1 MGQLIDLS
9 KFTFT
14 GEKQLDL
21 GKLPTHIPLL
31 YEDKKDYKKQ
41 LEDFQERIHDLQNVM
56 YAHNRYSLLLIFQA
70 MDAAG
75 KDGTIRNV
83 LSGVNP
89 HGLQIFAFKKPSTK
103 ELDHDYLWR
112 TTVCFPERG
121 RIGVFNR
128 SYYEEVLVVKVHPK
142 ILTNYQLIPKEETQD
157 VEKVWEQRY
166 ESIRNLEKYAYQ
178 NGTRVIKFFLNVSRD
193 EQRNRFL
200 KRLQTPAK
208 NWKFSES
215 DVEERQFWP
224 DYMKAYTEAINAT
237 SSPKAP
243 WYVIPADDKRNMRL
257 MVAQTIEKHLAELD
271 MHYPIIS
278 EEKKADFKKYEE
290 MLMND

>member
-9 KFTFT
+9 EFTFT

-21 GKLPTHIPLL
+21 GKLPSHVPLL
-31 YEDKKDYKKQ
+31 YEDKKDYKNQ

-89 HGLQIFAFKKPSTK
+89 HGLQIFAFKKPSSK

-128 SYYEEVLVVKVHPK
+128 SYYEEVLVVKVHPE
-142 ILTNYQLIPKEETQD
+142 ILTKYQFIPQEETQN
-157 VEKVWEQRY
+157 VNKVWDQRY
-166 ESIRNLEKYAYQ
+166 ESIRNLETYAYQ
-178 NGTRVIKFFLNVSRD
+178 NGTRVVKFFLNVSRD

-200 KRLQTPAK
+200 KRLQTPSK
-208 NWKFSES
+208 NWKFSKS

-224 DYMKAYTEAINAT
+224 DYMKAYTECINST

-257 MVAQTIEKHLAELD
+257 MVAQVIEQHLSALD

-278 EEKKADFKKYEE
+278 EETKADFKKYEE
-290 MLMND
+290 MLTND

>member
-9 KFTFT
+9 EFTFT

-21 GKLPTHIPLL
+21 GNLPTQIPLL
-31 YEDKKDYKKQ
+31 YADKKDYKNQ

-89 HGLQIFAFKKPSTK
+89 HGLQIFAFKKPSSK

-128 SYYEEVLVVKVHPK
+128 SYYEEVLVVKVHPD
-142 ILTNYQLIPKEETQD
+142 ILTKYQFIPKEETQD
-157 VEKVWEQRY
+157 VNKVWDQRY
-166 ESIRNLEKYAYQ
+166 ESIRNLETYAYQ

-215 DVEERQFWP
+215 DVKERQFWP
-224 DYMKAYTEAINAT
+224 DYMKAYTECINAT

-257 MVAQTIEKHLAELD
+257 MVAQTIEQHLSELD

-278 EEKKADFKKYEE
+278 EETKADFKKYEE

>member
-9 KFTFT
+9 EFTFT

-21 GKLPTHIPLL
+21 GTLPTHIPLL

-257 MVAQTIEKHLAELD
+257 MVAQTIEMHLAELD